1 MFIHTKWEPSL
12 VSNEYFG
19 VQTDQNQTQIHNQPN
34 PINLNIWISFI
45 IHNDI
50 NYEICLRPSRSL
62 N

>member
-50 NYEICLRPSRSL
+50 NYEICL
-62 N
+62 